1 MAGVVRLEVM
11 TPRKTGTADAL
22 RYLSQASTSPRAF
35 LNALISLLSAA
46 MAGQGVRVRCS
57 VDEST
62 PKAATGVVA
71 FTQASLT
78 AGDQVI
84 IRSGPL
90 TAILTAVASGPVAA
104 SGQFSIET
112 SNTAVGDSFVA
123 ALAAYPLAA
132 AICTGVNTTGTV
144 ALTAV
149 QPGTVGNSVFLS
161 EKDASGGIALTQFT
175 GGLDPSPLTTVLG
188 TFSGTGTAND
198 TITIGGVVLTLVAS
212 AANENQ
218 ITIGGTAAE
227 SATNTIAVI
236 NANSKLKGQV
246 LASSGG
252 SAIVSLQLLVG
263 GGRVGNM
270 VGLFDNGTG
279 FSWASASFAP
289 ATTEAWVSN
298 PVVYAVGS
306 PS

>member
-1 MAGVVRLEVM
+1 MAGVIRLEVM
-11 TPRKTGTADAL
+11 TPRRSGAADSL
-22 RYLSQASTSPRAF
+22 RSLSQATTSPRAF
-35 LNALISLLSAA
+35 INALITLL
-46 MAGQGVRVRCS
+46 AGAFAGFGARVRCQI
-57 VDEST
+57 DEST
-62 PKAATGVVA
+62 PKAATGSVA

-84 IRSGPL
+84 IRSGSL

-112 SNTAVGDSFVA
+112 SNTAVGDSFVL
-123 ALAAYPLAA
+123 ALAAFPAAA

-144 ALTAV
+144 ALTAREA
-149 QPGTVGNSVFLS
+149 GTVGNAIFMS
-161 EKDASGGIALTQFT
+161 EKDASGGIALTQFS

-218 ITIGGTAAE
+218 ITIGGSAAA

-236 NANSKLKGQV
+236 NANSKLKGFV

-252 SAIVSLQLLVG
+252 SAVVSLQLLS
-263 GGRVGNM
+263 GGRFGNM

-279 FSWASASFAP
+279 FSWAAASFAP
-289 ATTEAWVSN
+289 ATTEAWVAS
-298 PVVYAVGS
+298 PVVYSVGA